1 MKNLFYIYAILILFQ
16 CCTKQENK
24 KISTQDL
31 EFKHEIKDSISKYL
45 FASDSS
51 CDLIIFL
58 STSFVMKT
66 IRLNIYTPT
75 DTNSF
80 YERGMLK
87 TKINGRNVY
96 IKSGLDEIVFNRQ
109 KRIGNKNG
117 IMENEPLEKWW
128 QIHRNCSGQ
137 IFVLYDSSGII
148 TVINNLNDFDD
159 DLRPHHQLDLN
170 PISY

>member
-1 MKNLFYIYAILILFQ
+1 MKNLFYIYLVLILFQ
-16 CCTKQENK
+16 CCTNQENK
-24 KISTQDL
+24 KFSSQDL
-31 EFKHEIKDSISKYL
+31 EFKHEIIDSISKYL
-45 FASDSS
+45 FANDSA
-51 CDLIIFL
+51 CDLIISL

-87 TKINGRNVY
+87 TQINGRNAY
-96 IKSGLDEIVFNRQ
+96 IKSGLDEIVLNEQ
-109 KRIGNKNG
+109 KKFSNKNG
-117 IMENEPLEKWW
+117 IIENEPLEKWW

-137 IFVLYDSSGII
+137 IFVLYDSIGII

-170 PISY
+170 SILY

>member
-1 MKNLFYIYAILILFQ
+1 
-16 CCTKQENK
+16 
-24 KISTQDL
+24 
-31 EFKHEIKDSISKYL
+31 
-45 FASDSS
+45 
-51 CDLIIFL
+51 
-58 STSFVMKT
+58 MKT

-75 DTNSF
+75 DTNSY

-96 IKSGLDEIVFNRQ
+96 IKSGLDEIVFNGQ
-109 KRIGNKNG
+109 KKISNKNG

-137 IFVLYDSSGII
+137 IFALYDSSGII

-159 DLRPHHQLDLN
+159 DLRSHHQLDLN